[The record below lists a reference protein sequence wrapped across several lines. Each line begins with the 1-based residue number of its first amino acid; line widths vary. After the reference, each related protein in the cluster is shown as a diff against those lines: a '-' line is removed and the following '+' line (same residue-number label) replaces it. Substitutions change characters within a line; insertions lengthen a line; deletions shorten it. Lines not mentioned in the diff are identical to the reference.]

1 MSNSE
6 HYIDSD
12 EEQTVLII
20 MTSGPSTPTR
30 CATPFFVGS
39 ILAAMDAEVRI
50 FFTMEGVRLVQKGV
64 AENLTAMEDGKLII
78 DFMRD
83 AKAAGVQ
90 LCACMPAMPGYNIDM
105 ENDLIDE
112 IDEVVGGG
120 VFADLILTS
129 DKVISF

>member
-1 MSNSE
+1 MTNSE

-12 EEQTVLII
+12 DEQSVLII
-20 MTSGPSTPTR
+20 MTSGPSTPSR

-39 ILAAMDAEVRI
+39 ILAAMDSDVKI

-64 AENLTAMEDGKLII
+64 AEDLVAMEGGKLII
-78 DFMRD
+78 DFMRE
-83 AKAAGVQ
+83 AKAAGVK

-105 ENDLIDE
+105 ENDLIE
-112 IDEVVGGG
+112 EVDEVVGGG